1 MQFGNRRGS
10 SNVSD
15 RRGMGGMAMGGGL
28 GAVVL
33 TILALVLG
41 VDPDVVTQ
49 GGPASDAPAAAPPA
63 DDAKAQFVTQVLG
76 TTEEVWTAIFQ
87 EDFGQD
93 YPEPTLVLFSGMT
106 NTSCGMGQ
114 AAMGP
119 FYCPLDQQVYI
130 DLSFYEELEQRLGAG
145 GDFAQA
151 YVIAHEVGHHVQT
164 VTGISERVQ
173 QQGRGRSQEEVNQL
187 SVRQE
192 LQADCFAGV
201 WGNRVRNLQGVTID
215 PGDLDEAVNAAAAIG
230 DDRLQQQGQGHVVPE
245 SFTHGTSAQRT
256 AWFTRGYQSGD
267 VNQCDTFA
275 ARSL

>member
-1 MQFGNRRGS
+1 MRFGNRRGS

-41 VDPDVVTQ
+41 VDPGSVVPS
-49 GGPASDAPAAAPPA
+49 GPASGGPAAAPPA
-63 DDAKAQFVTQVLG
+63 DDEKAQFVTQVLG
-76 TTEEVWTAIFQ
+76 TTEEVWTAVFQ
-87 EDFGQD
+87 EEFGQD
-93 YPEPTLVLFSGMT
+93 YPEPTLVLFSGAT
-106 NTSCGMGQ
+106 GTACGTGQ
-114 AAMGP
+114 SAMGP

-130 DLSFYEELEQRLGAG
+130 DLSFYQELEQRLGAG

-215 PGDLDEAVNAAAAIG
+215 PGDLDEAMNAAAAIG
-230 DDRLQQQGQGHVVPE
+230 DDRLQQQGQGYVVPE
-245 SFTHGTSAQRT
+245 SFTHGSSEQRMR
-256 AWFTRGYQSGD
+256 WFDRGYKSGD
-267 VNQCDTFA
+267 VNECDSFA